1 MVRATAYRECGG
13 YEVLRLTVLDD
24 VKLGQLLVRAGK
36 RTRAFLG
43 VDDVECHW
51 GTTVWSMVKLLEKNN
66 FAALDFRL
74 GLALVGSV
82 AAILIFAIIVLG
94 LMAGTAAG
102 LTAALS
108 PLTLILP
115 ASILA
120 RRVGW
125 PWPCA
130 VFVPFMV
137 PVFLYALVNSTWVT
151 LRQGASA
158 GARRFMRWM
167 PCGRGQCGKL
177 KGPLPVQTSKI
188 E

>member
-1 MVRATAYRECGG
+1 
-13 YEVLRLTVLDD
+13 LRQTGQEDR
-24 VKLGQLLVRAGK
+24 KPGQLLGRAGK
-36 RTRAFLG
+36 PTRAVLG

-51 GTTVWSMVKLLEKNN
+51 GTTVRSMVKLLEKNN

-82 AAILIFAIIVLG
+82 AGILIFAIIVLG

-125 PWPCA
+125 PRPCA
-130 VFVPFMV
+130 VFVPFRV
-137 PVFLYALVNSTWVT
+137 PVFRYALVNSTWST
-151 LRQGASA
+151 LR
-158 GARRFMRWM
+158 
-167 PCGRGQCGKL
+167 PRGIC
-177 KGPLPVQTSKI
+177 
-188 E
+188 